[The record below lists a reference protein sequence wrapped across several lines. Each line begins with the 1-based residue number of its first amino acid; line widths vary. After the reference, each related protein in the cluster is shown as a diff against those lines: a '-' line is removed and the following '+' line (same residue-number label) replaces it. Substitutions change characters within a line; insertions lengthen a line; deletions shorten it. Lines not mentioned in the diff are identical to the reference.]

1 MMHVCFPFV
10 SCVTASMF
18 ISTHCICFLH
28 VHFLFSICLKD
39 FDPFVDQKE
48 KAFHSSKVPMATL
61 AHYVIQFT
69 KGQPDS
75 VEEAI
80 RDREQLRLDFE
91 MLFEV
96 TKFLFSS

>member
-1 MMHVCFPFV
+1 
-10 SCVTASMF
+10 
-18 ISTHCICFLH
+18 
-28 VHFLFSICLKD
+28 
-39 FDPFVDQKE
+39 
-48 KAFHSSKVPMATL
+48 MATL

-80 RDREQLRLDFE
+80 KDREQLRLDFE

-96 TKFLFSS
+96 TDWILITFLCPLFSSLLFHNYPNYHTASLVNQWCFSK